1 MSRQI
6 PMMYRDPFFRDRD
19 PFLRDIFSDRDIF
32 GERERR
38 EHVFDRPS
46 KLFDQVKDQH
56 FGASMAPDDV
66 SVPSSSLYMRS
77 RRPPKERSGV
87 SQLSQD
93 QDKFMMCLDVQ
104 QFTPD
109 ELKVRVVEG
118 VVEVEGKHEERED
131 EHGSIS
137 RHFLRK
143 YRLPEDVM
151 MDMVGSTLSPD
162 GVLTIEAPKKKLEPP
177 PPSQRD
183 VPIKKSDDK
192 A

>member
-19 PFLRDIFSDRDIF
+19 PFFRDIFSDRDIF

-38 EHVFDRPS
+38 QDVFERPS
-46 KLFDQVKDQH
+46 RLFDQH
-56 FGASMAPDDV
+56 FGASMAPEDV

-118 VVEVEGKHEERED
+118 VVEVEGKHEERAD